1 MIRAVIRLS
10 RRHRLWLAL
19 ALGVLWASGA
29 LWLLYH
35 NFFRVE
41 GDFGPQP
48 HGLEKWWLR
57 LHGLSA
63 MLGLFVLGTMLPIH
77 MKLAWR
83 RNKNRRMGALLSALL
98 LWLAATGYALWY
110 FAGESVEAWLP
121 LLHWAAGLGL
131 PLLLFI
137 HIHAGRPRPQV
148 HLTKKEPLCFPSS
161 S

>member
-1 MIRAVIRLS
+1 MNRPAICLS

-19 ALGVLWASGA
+19 ALGMLWASGA

-35 NFFRVE
+35 NFFMID

-48 HGLEKWWLR
+48 HRLEKWWLR

-63 MLGLFVLGTMLPIH
+63 MLGLFVLGTLLPVH
-77 MKLAWR
+77 MKLAWQ
-83 RNKNRRMGALLSALL
+83 RNKNRRMGTLLSAML
-98 LWLAATGYALWY
+98 LWLAASGYALWY
-110 FAGESVEAWLP
+110 FAGGDWLP
-121 LLHWAAGLGL
+121 LLHWVAGLGL

-137 HIHAGRPRPQV
+137 HIHAGRQRPHV
-148 HLTKKEPLCFPSS
+148 HLTEKEPVCFPSS